1 MDDEL
6 LRNAAES
13 LTAIE
18 QRLEELY
25 PGITEVENV
34 YPGLEK
40 GRAGMALL
48 FHVLRIGCDFDT
60 AAKHLQQ
67 HCEELERLQENEHM
81 ARTEPLRLSL
91 EEVSSASD
99 NHFPPPQVAMNTI
112 NHAFTRV
119 TQNEDAYLGEHG
131 GMRKTEKAGRKR
143 QKAHTKK
150 QGLELAS
157 AFYAL
162 HQQDPKKY
170 PISDN
175 GYLAAEQA
183 LNSTQDKI
191 RTAVKK
197 ANPHLKAAWK
207 SGLPAQPL
215 KSRG

>member
-6 LRNAAES
+6 LRNAVES

-60 AAKHLQQ
+60 AAKHLDQ
-67 HCEELERLQENEHM
+67 HREELSWLQENYQL

-91 EEVSSASD
+91 DEISLAAC
-99 NHFPPPQVAMNTI
+99 NHFPPPQLAMNTL
-112 NHAFTRV
+112 NYAFMRV
-119 TQNEDAYLGEHG
+119 KQNDDAYLGEHG
-131 GMRKTEKAGRKR
+131 GMKKTEQARRKR
-143 QKAHTKK
+143 QKARTKQ
-150 QGLELAS
+150 QGGELAS

-162 HQQDPKKY
+162 HQDDPKQY

-191 RTAVKK
+191 RTAVKN

-207 SGLPAQPL
+207 SGFPAPPF